1 METYDDKNIFNSFVN
16 SLDLH
21 PIKLGENNKPEYVWS
36 NILQEKILQ
45 FSYQLVRT
53 SNRDDLNQKHREI
66 LHEIFEKNDKEMI
79 NLMFKMIAHTR
90 DIVKG
95 KGEYNLSYMMLFNWC
110 KYNVNEVKKMIL
122 YMVSSNFLETPYGS
136 WKDIKYF
143 LDYCRKE
150 QYNVDAEWNQNIDLV
165 RKFAISLVNM
175 QIYTDNK
182 MLKEGLN
189 ISLCAKWVPRENK
202 KFGNQ
207 FGLYAADYY
216 REQMNFAEDK
226 ELTPPQMSYA
236 KMTYRKLLTRLNR
249 SLDTA
254 QIKMCKKQWSLLIF
268 NRLTSITLDKQKYAL
283 MFEDKNNKLR
293 EDYEDNYSDKQ
304 DRMECRRRFIEW
316 KNTQTTLKGTTV
328 DMFSFVK
335 SAIQLIAHP
344 SPDIIDVLNK
354 QWNGSEIMKG
364 EMDFMIPMVDTSGS
378 MSCDNN
384 IPLYNAIGL
393 GIKIAERSLLGKR
406 CLTFSNDPTWIN
418 MEQTNSFVDMVKM
431 VRDAEWGMN
440 TNFNAAMELILKHIV
455 ASKLSFDD
463 VSKLKLVVLSDMQ
476 FDDADINST
485 TIDKEIED
493 KFSEAGIKISGK
505 PYRPPRIIFWN
516 LRKTDGFPSVSYRP
530 GVCMISGYSPN
541 LIEQFIKEG
550 QQALEEYTPFN
561 VLKGMLNIERYN
573 ILL

>member
-1 METYDDKNIFNSFVN
+1 
-16 SLDLH
+16 
-21 PIKLGENNKPEYVWS
+21 
-36 NILQEKILQ
+36 
-45 FSYQLVRT
+45 
-53 SNRDDLNQKHREI
+53 
-66 LHEIFEKNDKEMI
+66 
-79 NLMFKMIAHTR
+79 
-90 DIVKG
+90 
-95 KGEYNLSYMMLFNWC
+95 
-110 KYNVNEVKKMIL
+110 
-122 YMVSSNFLETPYGS
+122 
-136 WKDIKYF
+136 
-143 LDYCRKE
+143 
-150 QYNVDAEWNQNIDLV
+150 
-165 RKFAISLVNM
+165 
-175 QIYTDNK
+175 
-182 MLKEGLN
+182 
-189 ISLCAKWVPRENK
+189 
-202 KFGNQ
+202 
-207 FGLYAADYY
+207 
-216 REQMNFAEDK
+216 
-226 ELTPPQMSYA
+226 
-236 KMTYRKLLTRLNR
+236 
-249 SLDTA
+249 
-254 QIKMCKKQWSLLIF
+254 MCKKQWSLLIF

-316 KNTQTTLKGTTV
+316 KNNQTTLKGTTV

-354 QWNGSEIMKG
+354 QWKGSEIMKG
-364 EMDFMIPMVDTSGS
+364 QMDFMIPMVDTSGS

-530 GVCMISGYSPN
+530 GVC
-541 LIEQFIKEG
+541 
-550 QQALEEYTPFN
+550 
-561 VLKGMLNIERYN
+561 
-573 ILL
+573 